1 MAKAKAPAKA
11 AAKTKAPEVK
21 FGVHSEVGQLRKV
34 MVCSPGVAHS
44 RLTPSNCDQL
54 LFDDVLW
61 VENAKRDHF
70 DFMMKMRDR
79 GIEVV
84 EMHNLLAE
92 TVAVPD
98 GKKWILDNQVVPNQ
112 VGLGF
117 IDELR
122 GYLEGLDDRKL
133 AETLIGGLSTNDFP
147 EKVGGKALKVVKQAA
162 GATEYLLP
170 PLPNTLYT
178 RDTTCWIYGG
188 VTLNPLYWP
197 ARHEETI
204 LTTAIYKF
212 HPDFAGK
219 VNVWWGDPT
228 QDHGLATL
236 EGGDVMPI
244 GKGNVL
250 IGMSER
256 TSRQAISQLA
266 ATLFKKG
273 AAERVIVAAM
283 PKIRA
288 AMHLD
293 TVFTFADRDCVLLAP
308 DFLAK
313 TTTFSYRPSKH
324 PSGVELHAEK
334 QALRRR
340 GRAGAGLQEAARRRS
355 RRQRLPAR
363 AHAVGQRC
371 QPGLRVA
378 GRRLCLRSQ
387 HLHQHAVAQGR
398 HRGDHDRRC
407 RAGPRAWRR
416 PLHDLPDH
424 PRSGGVLTPGKR

>member
-1 MAKAKAPAKA
+1 MAQAGAVP
-11 AAKTKAPEVK
+11 
-21 FGVHSEVGQLRKV
+21 FGSDSEVGQLRKV
-34 MVCSPGVAHS
+34 MVCAPGLAHT

-61 VENAKRDHF
+61 VDNAKRDHF
-70 DFMMKMRDR
+70 DFVSKMRDR
-79 GIEVV
+79 GIEVL

-92 TVAVPD
+92 TMAVPE
-98 GKKWILDNQVVPNQ
+98 GKKWVLDNQIVPNQ

-117 IDELR
+117 LDELR
-122 GYLEGLDDRKL
+122 SFLEGLDNRKL
-133 AETLIGGLSTNDFP
+133 AETLLGGLSTNDFP
-147 EKVGGKALKVVKQAA
+147 EEVGGKAFATVRDAA

-204 LTTAIYKF
+204 LATAIYKF

-266 ATLFKKG
+266 ATLSRRCG
-273 AAERVIVAAM
+273 PAGDRGRDAE
-283 PKIRA
+283 IRA

-293 TVFTFADRDCVLLAP
+293 TVFTFADRDCVLIAP
-308 DFLAK
+308 DLLEK
-313 TTTFSYRPSKH
+313 TRTFSYH
-324 PSGVELHAEK
+324 PSTNAAGVELRVEK
-334 QALRRR
+334 KPFVDVVGEASASRRR
-340 GRAGAGLQEAARRRS
+340 ASRGRGS
-355 RRQRLPAR
+355 DYQRER
-363 AHAVGQRC
+363 TQ
-371 QPGLRVA
+371 
-378 GRRLCLRSQ
+378 
-387 HLHQHAVAQGR
+387 
-398 HRGDHDRRC
+398 
-407 RAGPRAWRR
+407 
-416 PLHDLPDH
+416 
-424 PRSGGVLTPGKR
+424 